1 MWTNLVSF
9 TSNKVNLHLYF
20 SQNYIKTGNKKK
32 KNSVVKVAYV
42 KNFCICK
49 ITSRAQSGRQS
60 ILLVI
65 LYQNYSVYLV
75 IKKIGI
81 HFNHL
86 HLLVTW
92 IQGNLYVIGF
102 IIGLKC
108 VFVVVLF
115 LGLFVFYKQNRVKFA
130 LLRVKL
136 IDPNYIFQN

>member
-1 MWTNLVSF
+1 MIS
-9 TSNKVNLHLYF
+9 
-20 SQNYIKTGNKKK
+20 
-32 KNSVVKVAYV
+32 
-42 KNFCICK
+42 
-49 ITSRAQSGRQS
+49 
-60 ILLVI
+60 
-65 LYQNYSVYLV
+65 YSVYLV